1 MGMKPTRS
9 ETRPRMDIV
18 TILVVKRFIFY
29 GFCFFVFLKRLEL
42 DNFASISL
50 LVRMLATT
58 DNNELAV
65 TLKKRIKT
73 NGE

>member
-29 GFCFFVFLKRLEL
+29 GFCFFVFLQRLGL

-50 LVRMLATT
+50 LVRML
-58 DNNELAV
+58 
-65 TLKKRIKT
+65 
-73 NGE
+73 